1 MSDEIIKILDDL
13 GRRFGVVIDWSS
25 ENIMPY
31 LQDLMQRYINYEVM
45 TSVMWIVVALIVI
58 IGLSI
63 SIPVINK
70 HANKV
75 LEENHYSD
83 WDFWQMVSDL
93 DFYYYNWIFIIIIGC
108 FVICIICQSIDIITC
123 YTIPEKMIFEYL
135 NFLSSNG

>member
-93 DFYYYNWIFIIIIGC
+93 DFYYYNRMLRDLYHL
-108 FVICIICQSIDIITC
+108 SINRYNYMLHDSR
-123 YTIPEKMIFEYL
+123 KNDF
-135 NFLSSNG
+135 

>member
-70 HANKV
+70 YANKV

-83 WDFWQMVSDL
+83 WDVGKWLVI
-93 DFYYYNWIFIIIIGC
+93 WIFIIIIGC

>member
-75 LEENHYSD
+75 LEENHCSD
-83 WDFWQMVSDL
+83 WDVGKWFVI
-93 DFYYYNWIFIIIIGC
+93 WIFIIIIGC